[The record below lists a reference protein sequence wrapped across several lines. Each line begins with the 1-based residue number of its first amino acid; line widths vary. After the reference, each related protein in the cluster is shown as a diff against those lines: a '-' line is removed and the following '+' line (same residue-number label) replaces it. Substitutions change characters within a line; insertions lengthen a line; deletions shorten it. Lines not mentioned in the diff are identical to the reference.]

1 MGPKLAEERIDWP
14 DGAKMAL
21 SVVVNVEE
29 GSEQTIARGD
39 RGMEP
44 VDELGIFIKA
54 PIRNYANESNYLYG
68 IKAGAPRVV
77 KLLKQFD
84 IMASWTVA
92 ALSLENHPEIAGAI
106 VELGHEPVSHGW
118 RWIHQFKFDEAQ
130 EREFIRKAVTSI
142 EQTCGARPH
151 GWLSRYMLTDNTR
164 RLLIEE
170 GFTYHMDDYSGDV
183 PFWDRDTVPGKPMVI
198 VPYQLDNNDMKMW
211 TDPAMT
217 PDQWL
222 AYAIHNFDQVYRE
235 GTEGNSKLM
244 SLGLHLRIIGRP
256 GRIWALEEFFKHV
269 RKRRDVWVTT
279 RLAVADH
286 FAKVCPA

>member
-1 MGPKLAEERIDWP
+1 MDLPG
-14 DGAKMAL
+14 GARMAL

-39 RGMEP
+39 KGMEP

-77 KLLKQFD
+77 KLLKAFD

-92 ALSLENHPEIAGAI
+92 ALSLENHPEIAEAI

-118 RWIHQFKFDEAQ
+118 RWVHQFRLNEEQ
-130 EREFIRKAVTSI
+130 EREFIRKAVASI
-142 EQTCGARPH
+142 EKTCGVRPY

-170 GFTYHMDDYSGDV
+170 GFSYHMDDYSGDV
-183 PFWDRDTVPGKPMVI
+183 PFWDRETVTGKPMVI

-217 PDQWL
+217 PEQWL
-222 AYAIHNFDQVYRE
+222 AYAKRNFDQVYRE
-235 GTEGNSKLM
+235 GVEGNPKMM
-244 SLGLHLRIIGRP
+244 SLGYTCG
-256 GRIWALEEFFKHV
+256 
-269 RKRRDVWVTT
+269 
-279 RLAVADH
+279 
-286 FAKVCPA
+286 

>member
-1 MGPKLAEERIDWP
+1 MREERMDLP
-14 DGAKMAL
+14 GGAKMAL

-39 RGMEP
+39 KGMEP

-77 KLLKQFD
+77 KLLKQFE

-92 ALSLENHPEIAGAI
+92 ALSLENHPEIAEAI

-118 RWIHQFKFDEAQ
+118 RWVHQFRLNEEQ

-142 EQTCGARPH
+142 EQTCGVRPH

-170 GFTYHMDDYSGDV
+170 GFSYHMDDYSGDV
-183 PFWDRDTVPGKPMVI
+183 PFWDRETVPAKPMVI

-217 PDQWL
+217 PEQWL
-222 AYAIHNFDQVYRE
+222 AYAKRNFDQVYRE
-235 GTEGNSKLM
+235 GVEGNPKMM

-256 GRIWALEEFFKHV
+256 GGSGRWRSSSSTSASTTASGL
-269 RKRRDVWVTT
+269 RRARQSPIT
-279 RLAVADH
+279 L
-286 FAKVCPA
+286 P